1 MERPL
6 LGSLEL
12 QQAPRP
18 WLQEESHKTVC
29 ALSNPITSTLQV
41 PRTSEDMKKGACL
54 SPLPL
59 SLICPSCNARA
70 LQGLLFMLW
79 FFFFHILITFYV
91 SNCSRKTG
99 KTNCFREPHFCDF
112 LWNRCSLKQ
121 ASSSREVLC
130 GVRVHKCMS
139 LHVSKKLKIYV

>member
-79 FFFFHILITFYV
+79 GFFFHILITFYF

-112 LWNRCSLKQ
+112 CETGALSSKPLLAENFCVVCMCISACLCMYLKN
-121 ASSSREVLC
+121 
-130 GVRVHKCMS
+130 
-139 LHVSKKLKIYV
+139 